1 MSDLR
6 VGDIVKLRLGG
17 IGQITHR
24 YPNGEFFVNSFDCYS
39 ESHYPE
45 HLELYIPKQL
55 EERISKLE
63 EAIKGLI

>member
-6 VGDIVKLRLGG
+6 VGDIVKLKFGG
-17 IGQITHR
+17 IGQITKR
-24 YPNGEFFVNSFDCYS
+24 YGNGHFFVNGFECCS

-45 HLELYIPKQL
+45 DLELYIPKQL